1 MGRFE
6 VMTLVVMERLVKYH
20 PDIFYCLTC
29 VLEAGQGTVRDGQFD
44 WGGRLPNCTGGVRRF
59 AQAGRKS
66 AGECNGKS
74 KPDCKRDTSSRDE
87 SRS

>member
-1 MGRFE
+1 
-6 VMTLVVMERLVKYH
+6 MTISVVMERLVKYH
-20 PDIFYCLTC
+20 PCVLICLTR
-29 VLEAGQGTVRDGQFD
+29 VLETGRGTVRDGQFD
-44 WGGRLPNCTGGVRRF
+44 WGGRLPNRTGGARRF

>member
-1 MGRFE
+1 M
-6 VMTLVVMERLVKYH
+6 
-20 PDIFYCLTC
+20 
-29 VLEAGQGTVRDGQFD
+29 RDGQFD
-44 WGGRLPNCTGGVRRF
+44 WGGRLPNRTGGARRF

-74 KPDCKRDTSSRDE
+74 RPDCKEDTPSRDE

>member
-1 MGRFE
+1 M
-6 VMTLVVMERLVKYH
+6 
-20 PDIFYCLTC
+20 
-29 VLEAGQGTVRDGQFD
+29 RDGQFD
-44 WGGRLPNCTGGVRRF
+44 WGGRLPNRTGGARRF

-74 KPDCKRDTSSRDE
+74 KPDCKGDTPSRDE